1 MTAISGG
8 QLPGRQLA
16 EAYLDALAR
25 ADLAA
30 MLALFSEDALV
41 HSPLY
46 GPTPARQFY
55 PALFGDTS
63 QSVLTLLG
71 VTHGAKADGTPLV
84 SIWFHFDWRLPS
96 GRPAP
101 FDVVDVLELSA
112 DGSIAALHIVYDTAD
127 VRPAF
132 EQDTGKRSWP
142 GDRRA
147 AQAGGQQA

>member
-1 MTAISGG
+1 VTATSGE
-8 QLPGRQLA
+8 QLAPRQLA

-63 QSVLTLLG
+63 QSLLTLLG

-96 GRPAP
+96 GRQAP
-101 FDVVDVLELSA
+101 FEVVDVLELA
-112 DGSIAALHIVYDTAD
+112 AGGRIAALHIVYDTAD

-132 EQDTGKRSWP
+132 ENDTGKLSW
-142 GDRRA
+142 RA
-147 AQAGGQQA
+147 DPRAG

>member
-1 MTAISGG
+1 MTAAP
-8 QLPGRQLA
+8 QDRLAPRQLA

-46 GPTPARQFY
+46 GPAPARQFY
-55 PALFGDTS
+55 PALFGDTA
-63 QSVLTLLG
+63 QALLTLLG
-71 VTHGAKADGTPLV
+71 VTSGAKADGRPLV

-96 GRPAP
+96 GRRAP
-101 FDVVDVLELSA
+101 FDVVDVLELA
-112 DGSIAALHIVYDTAD
+112 PDGRIAALHIVYDTAD

-132 EQDTGKRSWP
+132 EKDTGQLSWHPDRP
-142 GDRRA
+142 GT
-147 AQAGGQQA
+147 

>member
-1 MTAISGG
+1 VTAASGE
-8 QLPGRQLA
+8 QRAPGQLA
-16 EAYLDALAR
+16 EAYLGALAR

-63 QSVLTLLG
+63 QSLLTLLG
-71 VTHGAKADGTPLV
+71 VTHGVKADGTPLV
-84 SIWFHFDWRLPS
+84 GIWFHFDWRLPS

-101 FDVVDVLELSA
+101 FDVVDVMELSA
-112 DGSIAALHIVYDTAD
+112 DGSVAALHIVYDTVA

-132 EQDTGKRSWP
+132 EQDTGKLSWP
-142 GDRRA
+142 GDGPA
-147 AQAGGQQA
+147 GPAGGQQA

>member
-1 MTAISGG
+1 MTAAPRER
-8 QLPGRQLA
+8 LAPRQLA
-16 EAYLDALAR
+16 EAYLDALAQ

-63 QSVLTLLG
+63 QSLLTLLG

-96 GRPAP
+96 GRHAP
-101 FDVVDVLELSA
+101 FDVVDVLELGA
-112 DGSIAALHIVYDTAD
+112 DGRVAALHIVYDTAD

-132 EQDTGKRSWP
+132 EDDTGKLSW
-142 GDRRA
+142 RA
-147 AQAGGQQA
+147 GRPAG

>member
-1 MTAISGG
+1 VTATPGE
-8 QLPGRQLA
+8 QLARRQLA

-63 QSVLTLLG
+63 QSLLTLLG
-71 VTHGAKADGTPLV
+71 VTHGARADGTPLV

-96 GRPAP
+96 GRAAP

-112 DGSIAALHIVYDTAD
+112 DGRVASLHIVYDTAD

-132 EQDTGKRSWP
+132 EQDTGKLSWP

-147 AQAGGQQA
+147 GPAGGEQA

>member
-1 MTAISGG
+1 MTATPGG
-8 QLPGRQLA
+8 QLAPRQLA

-30 MLALFSEDALV
+30 MLALFSEAALV

-63 QSVLTLLG
+63 QSLLTLLG

-101 FDVVDVLELSA
+101 FDVVDVLELTT
-112 DGSIAALHIVYDTAD
+112 DGRVAALHIVYDTAD

-132 EQDTGKRSWP
+132 EQDTGKLSWP
-142 GDRRA
+142 GDGRTGPA
-147 AQAGGQQA
+147 DGEQA